1 MKDELGD
8 LAADI
13 LKSRCINTPK
23 QDVRMHPVQHRR
35 PDVSRPGTIT
45 KGEGGLVFN
54 FGWLTGNPVADNT
67 TRLLQQF
74 ADPVQEQIARDQRR
88 DFSKAMSNFIA
99 TGEVRE
105 GNEGVHSQWHDQLSK
120 SMDQQ
125 VTEAIKKGEITV
137 DSNSDPKQHISGDF
151 NKSQMVLK
159 GETIVAQSE
168 TDAAVIEM
176 MKSMQDAEGSD
187 GEFVIDATEG

>member
-1 MKDELGD
+1 MRDELAD
-8 LAADI
+8 LAAD
-13 LKSRCINTPK
+13 LRKSRTQPA
-23 QDVRMHPVQHRR
+23 QQRQAPVQRQA
-35 PDVSRPGTIT
+35 PDVSRSGTIT

-88 DFSKAMSNFIA
+88 DFNKSMSNFIA
-99 TGEVRE
+99 TGQAQES
-105 GNEGVHSQWHDQLSK
+105 NEGIHSQWHDQLSK
-120 SMDQQ
+120 SMDEQ
-125 VTEAIKKGEITV
+125 VVKAIKSGEITV
-137 DSNSDPKQHISGDF
+137 EGDAGPKQHISGDF

-176 MKSMQDAEGSD
+176 MKSMQDAEGKD
-187 GEFVIDATEG
+187 GEFVTDATEG